1 MRLYFFRFKFISL
14 FCCLSFVL
22 NAQHSRIFPQPSALK
37 LNNEI
42 FVHNGQLILPQT
54 DAGKHIISVF
64 HEAFERESGVHIET
78 GPKPTVELVENIDL
92 AGESYLL
99 EVKSKQVRIE
109 YADMN
114 GLLYAFQTLNQWIN
128 LSNEIEGVSI
138 MDQPRFAYR
147 GTHLDCSRHFFTIKE
162 LESFIDQMAQ
172 LKFNRFH
179 WHLTDDQGWRIEIKK
194 YPLLT
199 EIGAW
204 RDSTVVGHYS
214 RTPRTYEKQR
224 YGGFYTQEEA
234 KQLVKY
240 AQERGITIIPEIE
253 LPGHARAAL
262 AAYPNLG
269 CTGEKLP
276 VEGLWGVF
284 DDVFCTQ
291 DETITFLK
299 NVLDEVIA
307 IFPSETIH
315 IGGDEVPKVRW
326 KTCSKCQANIKK
338 IGLKDEH
345 ELQRYVI
352 ETMEQHLRSKGRK
365 IIGWDEIL
373 EGGLASNAR
382 VMSWRGTE
390 GGIAA
395 AKAGHQV
402 VMTPTSHCYFD
413 YYQSSHP
420 DEPLAIGGF
429 LPLEKVYNYE
439 PVPTE
444 LTKKEQQFIIGAQA
458 NLWTEYL
465 PSMESVYYNAF
476 PRLVAMSEVVWCTQ
490 KMTYDQ
496 FLPALATFYLPRL
509 KQQGIRYSS
518 AFLDVEMRLKQ
529 VPNGLVLSPHSPLD
543 VQFFSDSKKM
553 EGKIE
558 QLELERSEK
567 KLKRSFPVTTWYN
580 NIPFRTTVYNYVTH
594 LAIGKAVHFETK
606 PSLKYNYNDSFGLTN
621 GIVGSLPWRGDQWV
635 GFTEDTIRF
644 SIDLGSVTAISQI
657 ELGTLHDP
665 GSWIYRPKTIL
676 VEYSTNGRKFK
687 TYDYQHIS
695 EDQIQIVKSKK
706 VKVLRVIITT
716 VSEVAQGLPGAGTTP
731 WTFLDE
737 LIITK

>member
-1 MRLYFFRFKFISL
+1 MKLIYFVV
-14 FCCLSFVL
+14 CCIPFLL
-22 NAQHSRIFPQPSALK
+22 NAQHSRIFPQPAALK
-37 LNNEI
+37 MNNET
-42 FVHNGQLILPQT
+42 FLHTGQLILPQT
-54 DAGKHIISVF
+54 DAGKHIVTVF
-64 HEAFERESGVHIET
+64 HEVFERESGVHIET
-78 GPKPTVELVENIDL
+78 GPKPTVELIENVDL

-99 EVKSKQVRIE
+99 EVKSKQIRIE

-128 LSNEIEGVSI
+128 LPNEIEGVSI
-138 MDQPRFAYR
+138 MDQPRFSYR
-147 GTHLDCSRHFFTIKE
+147 GTHLDCSRHFFTIEE
-162 LESFIDQMAQ
+162 LKGFIDQMAQ

-234 KQLVKY
+234 KDLVKY

-262 AAYPNLG
+262 AAYPSLG
-269 CTGEKLP
+269 CSGEQLP

-338 IGLKDEH
+338 MGLKDEH

-373 EGGLASNAR
+373 EGGLAANAQ

-429 LPLEKVYNYE
+429 LPLEKVYNYN

-465 PSMESVYYNAF
+465 PKMDAVEYQTF
-476 PRLVAMSEVVWCTQ
+476 PRLVAMSEVVWCIE
-490 KMTYDQ
+490 KRPYSE
-496 FLPALATFYLPRL
+496 FLPALATYYLPRL
-509 KQQGIRYSS
+509 KQQGINYSS
-518 AFLDVEMRLKQ
+518 AFLDVEMLLKP
-529 VPNGLVLSPHSPLD
+529 VSNGLELTPHSSLN
-543 VQFFSDSKKM
+543 VQYFSDANKM

-558 QLELERSEK
+558 RLELERTSQAV
-567 KLKRSFPVTTWYN
+567 RRTFPVTTWYN
-580 NIPFRTTVYNYVTH
+580 NIPYRTTNYNFVTH
-594 LAIGKAVHFETK
+594 LALGKAVHFETK
-606 PSLKYNYNDSFGLTN
+606 PSLKYNFNDSLGLTN
-621 GIVGSLPWRGDQWV
+621 GIVGALPWRGDQWV

-644 SIDLGSVTAISQI
+644 SLDLGTLTDISQI
-657 ELGTLHDP
+657 ELGTLNDP
-665 GSWIYRPKTIL
+665 GSWIYRPQTIL
-676 VEYSTNGRKFK
+676 VEYSTNGKKFK
-687 TYDYQHIS
+687 KYSKQAIT
-695 EDQIQIVKSKK
+695 EDRIKLVKSKQ
-706 VKVLRVIITT
+706 VKVLRFTIITVT
-716 VSEVAQGLPGAGTTP
+716 EVEQGLPGAGTIP

-737 LIITK
+737 LILTR

>member
-1 MRLYFFRFKFISL
+1 MRLYFFRFKIISL

-22 NAQHSRIFPQPSALK
+22 NAQHSRIFPQPAALK
-37 LNNEI
+37 TNNET
-42 FVHNGQLILPQT
+42 FQHNGLLILPQT
-54 DAGKHIISVF
+54 DAGKHIVTVF
-64 HEAFERESGVHIET
+64 HEAFERQLGLHIET
-78 GPKPTVELVENIDL
+78 GPKPTVELIENIDF
-92 AGESYLL
+92 AAESYLL
-99 EVKSKQVRIE
+99 EVKSKQIRME
-109 YADMN
+109 YADLN
-114 GLLYAFQTLNQWIN
+114 GLLYAFQTLNQWIQ
-128 LSNEIEGVSI
+128 LPNEIEGVSI
-138 MDQPRFAYR
+138 MDQPRFSYR
-147 GTHLDCSRHFFTIKE
+147 GTHLDCSRHFFTIEE
-162 LESFIDQMAQ
+162 LKGFIDQMAQ

-179 WHLTDDQGWRIEIKK
+179 WHLTDDQGWRIEIKQ

-199 EIGAW
+199 SIGAW

-262 AAYPNLG
+262 AAYPHLG

-326 KTCSKCQANIKK
+326 KACDKCQKK
-338 IGLKDEH
+338 MNLLGLKHEH

-373 EGGLASNAR
+373 EGGLASNAQ

-465 PSMESVYYNAF
+465 PSMDAVYYNAF

-490 KMTYDQ
+490 KMTYEQ
-496 FLPALATFYLPRL
+496 FLPALATFYIPRL
-509 KQQGIRYSS
+509 QQQGIRYSS

-553 EGKIE
+553 EGKIK
-558 QLELERSEK
+558 QLELERTEK
-567 KLKRSFPVTTWYN
+567 KLKRLFPVTTWYN

-594 LAIGKAVHFETK
+594 LALGKAVRFETK
-606 PSLKYNYNDSFGLTN
+606 PSLKYDYNDSLGLTN
-621 GIVGSLPWRGDQWV
+621 GIVGSLPWRGDQWI

-644 SIDLGSVTAISQI
+644 SIDLGSITAISQI

-687 TYDYQHIS
+687 TYDYQEIS

-706 VKVLRVIITT
+706 VKVLRVTITT